1 MNTQKTAQ
9 KADLQTV
16 NQKEEKNA
24 KAPQVPEN
32 ATTTQETAEPTKQEA
47 KIEINRMFAPS
58 PEQRLKNLENLKIIG
73 ERYNVLLAKQDELNK
88 FFISS
93 DGTKE
98 KIVLSNSNGFRFDVA
113 NTQVIEKVLILI
125 QTELDAFIAKTGEEI
140 SNFVV

>member
-1 MNTQKTAQ
+1 MNTQKTT
-9 KADLQTV
+9 KKGDLQDV
-16 NQKEEKNA
+16 NQKVEE
-24 KAPQVPEN
+24 
-32 ATTTQETAEPTKQEA
+32 TTQTPQNLEKATEKEATKEEA
-47 KIEINRMFAPS
+47 KIEINRMFAPPS

-98 KIVLSNSNGFRFDVA
+98 KIVLSNSNGFMFDVS